1 MRSPLPDPGID
12 RWSGLRRQARL
23 AVLATLTLGVA
34 ACAPRTAVTSVRA
47 QDYAQQPKRIYVI
60 AASGMGWGPAFAPTF
75 RAKFRDILR
84 GCGATAAFEDV
95 TGLELDRRPAEAR
108 VAAFKPDAVLTI
120 ASAGGV
126 VEVGGSRLSIDYN
139 TTLSDVGQNR
149 AVWRAKFAFSRGSS
163 AISLAERG
171 AVFAI
176 ELSNKLK
183 SDGLLTGCLPIPLDS
198 NGRLDAS
205 AIPKPRPDDITPSL
219 AVTRPT
225 ISGKPTLKDLQ
236 DLLPTN

>member
-1 MRSPLPDPGID
+1 MEWPETPGATGGIGHANAWRGRMRATHGGHQRP
-12 RWSGLRRQARL
+12 RAGLR
-23 AVLATLTLGVA
+23 T
-34 ACAPRTAVTSVRA
+34 TAQTHLCDCRVGNGLR
-47 QDYAQQPKRIYVI
+47 
-60 AASGMGWGPAFAPTF
+60 PAFAPTF

-120 ASAGGV
+120 ASTGGV